1 MKAITRRKTRLCRQ
15 IAFPLCGKQ
24 GKMNADIQAQ
34 TVADIGIIFGI
45 KRKLVPVQIAVRG
58 IVVDGILCRLP
69 VYSFFHTRGR
79 HLRSEGMIQIRNTE
93 LDMMV
98 RNGHIIEVRMKTPI
112 VYTGTVIGIIDIRF
126 TSIGYRITVFIRL
139 DDIFPVSVRHTHL
152 VMIVGYGRIAE

>member
-69 VYSFFHTRGR
+69 VCRPRADLPRLTLRLMATEGFSADAKLIDTAPFAKKLAAR
-79 HLRSEGMIQIRNTE
+79 HRS
-93 LDMMV
+93 
-98 RNGHIIEVRMKTPI
+98 
-112 VYTGTVIGIIDIRF
+112 
-126 TSIGYRITVFIRL
+126 
-139 DDIFPVSVRHTHL
+139 
-152 VMIVGYGRIAE
+152 A

>member
-1 MKAITRRKTRLCRQ
+1 
-15 IAFPLCGKQ
+15 
-24 GKMNADIQAQ
+24 MNAGIQAQ
-34 TVADIGIIFGI
+34 TVADIGIVFGI

-69 VYSFFHTRGR
+69 VCSFFHTRGR

-98 RNGHIIEVRMKTPI
+98 RDGHIIEVRMKTPI

-126 TSIGYRITVFIRL
+126 VFIRYQIAVFIRL
-139 DDIFPVSVRHTHL
+139 DDVFPISVRHAHL
-152 VMIVGYGRIAE
+152 IVVVCHGRIAE